1 MSTTNESPHES
12 LPDQPYGPSPVGD
25 FDLLTPELILQAVEE
40 AYDLRLSGTLTPYN
54 SYINRVYELHDED
67 ETAYMAKFYRPGR
80 WSKEAILEEHS
91 FIFDCL
97 DMEIPTVAPLAASA
111 GHTLSSIEVVETSAG
126 GTGEEPGASEA
137 ALPSD
142 SGTEAEHVQEY
153 PLALFPKRGGRN
165 FDAES
170 EEDFLRLGALVGR
183 MHSAARTRG
192 AEHRSYCLPSPIIDQ
207 CLREL
212 DENDAVHPVHRE
224 EFFALAEEIR
234 SHISP
239 LFEGVPLQR
248 LHGDCHRGNILERPG
263 EGLLL
268 LDFDDMMMGPAIQDL
283 WMLLPG
289 RAEECPQEFNLLAEG
304 YEQFLPF
311 SYEQKKLIEPL
322 RAMRMLYYLAWSA
335 RQQNDRKFRAEHP
348 HWGTAAF
355 WSKEIEDLR
364 DQLEYFER

>member
-1 MSTTNESPHES
+1 M
-12 LPDQPYGPSPVGD
+12 
-25 FDLLTPELILQAVEE
+25 
-40 AYDLRLSGTLTPYN
+40 SGTLTPYN

-67 ETAYMAKFYRPGR
+67 GTAYMAKFYRPGR
-80 WSKEAILEEHS
+80 WSEEAILEEHS

-97 DMEIPTVAPLAASA
+97 DMEIPTVAPLSDPE
-111 GHTLSSIEVVETSAG
+111 GCTLSSIEVVEKSAG
-126 GTGEEPGASEA
+126 GTEDQGPEDGTAMPSASGAET
-137 ALPSD
+137 
-142 SGTEAEHVQEY
+142 GYVQEY
-153 PLALFPKRGGRN
+153 LFALFPKRGGRN

-170 EEDFLRLGALVGR
+170 EEDFLRLGSLVGR
-183 MHSAARTRG
+183 MHTAARKRG
-192 AEHRSYCLPSPIIDQ
+192 GEHRFHCLPSPIIER

-212 DENDAVHPVHRE
+212 DENDAVHPDHRE
-224 EFFALAEEIR
+224 EFFALAEEVRRRIA
-234 SHISP
+234 P

-248 LHGDCHRGNILERPG
+248 LHGDCHRGNILERPD

-289 RAEECPQEFNLLAEG
+289 RINDCPQEFNLLAEG

-311 SYEQKKLIEPL
+311 SYEQKRLIEPL

-335 RQQNDRKFRAEHP
+335 RQQDDRSFQAEHP

-355 WSKEIEDLR
+355 WSKEVEDLR
-364 DQLEYFER
+364 DQLENFER